1 MPQPSPELNP
11 EQSQLLPAKVL
22 TTLLEVSSALAST
35 LDLGDI
41 LQTTITSVTDLLEIE
56 TGAIYILDEGELYLG
71 ATTPPLPPGFP
82 RELRQ
87 ARLKDHLHIRQAIE
101 TETPVYLPD
110 ARNAELTQEER
121 VVVETRHLIT
131 ILYIPL
137 MLKDEAI
144 GAFIV
149 GTTTEPRQFSQNEIN
164 ICQSLSSQSSLA
176 ITNARLYE
184 DMQHA
189 IEEVTH
195 AYDATLIGWSQLL
208 DVRDHITDEHTQRVA
223 ELTLALA
230 EKMGIPVSEF
240 DHLRRGALLHDIGKM
255 GIPDEILQKKGP
267 LTEEEMAVMRTHPEL
282 GYQILS
288 GIEFLESALEI
299 PYCHHEK
306 WDGNGYPLGL
316 HGEDIPLSARIFAV
330 VDVWDA
336 LTSDRPYRPA
346 WDEEKALEYIR
357 EQAGQYFDPAV
368 VAVFL
373 DMME

>member
-1 MPQPSPELNP
+1 MSPPSYERDSEPT
-11 EQSQLLPAKVL
+11 QLLPAKVL

-35 LDLGDI
+35 LDLGDV
-41 LQTTITSVTDLLEIE
+41 LQITITSVTDLLEIE
-56 TGAIYILDEGELYLG
+56 TGAIYVLDEGDLYLG

-87 ARLKDHLHIRQAIE
+87 ARLTDHPHIRQAIE
-101 TETPVYLPD
+101 TKAPVYLSD
-110 ARNAELTQEER
+110 ARNAQLTEEER
-121 VVVETRHLIT
+121 VVVETRHLVS
-131 ILYIPL
+131 ILYFPL
-137 MLKDEAI
+137 LLKDEAI

-149 GTTTEPRQFSQNEIN
+149 GTTTEPRQFSENEIN
-164 ICQSLSSQSSLA
+164 ICRSLSSQSSLA

-184 DMQHA
+184 DTQNA
-189 IEEVTH
+189 IDEVTQ
-195 AYDATLIGWSQLL
+195 AYDATLIGWSQML
-208 DVRDHITDEHTQRVA
+208 DLRDHITDEHTRRVV

-288 GIEFLESALEI
+288 GIDFLESALEI
-299 PYCHHEK
+299 AYCHHEK

-346 WDEEKALEYIR
+346 WDEERALAYIR
-357 EQAGQYFDPAV
+357 DQAGEYFDPAV